1 MADWLNI
8 NDIVDEEWWEKAY
21 KLFLEN
27 NPVEKILGHSQLYM
41 TGDNW
46 DCFGFNRNTHV
57 PPTGK
62 VNDVSKRA
70 ILMVISKSMRRYWSW
85 KDLQPS
91 REPDVQD
98 LEDNHKKL
106 INCVIDLIYKEDG
119 SPRPFN
125 K

>member
-8 NDIVDEEWWEKAY
+8 NHIVDEEWWEKAY
-21 KLFLEN
+21 KLFLECDPIN
-27 NPVEKILGHSQLYM
+27 RILYHSRCCM

-46 DCFGFNRNTHV
+46 DDYGFNRNTHV
-57 PPTGK
+57 PPPGK

-70 ILMVISKSMRRYWSW
+70 ILAVISRSRKWNLNC
-85 KDLQPS
+85 KDLPSS

-106 INCVIDLIYKEDG
+106 INCVTDLIYKEDG